1 MTMSNIKS
9 RIHDTQGELE
19 HAGNGVKS
27 SGLESELAY
36 MRLHVLTSASM
47 LRWII
52 LWLAAQYQPQAFYH
66 ISGVFAV
73 MWKKSFVITTSKRWH
88 MESICAG
95 LWQ

>member
-47 LRWII
+47 LR
-52 LWLAAQYQPQAFYH
+52 
-66 ISGVFAV
+66 
-73 MWKKSFVITTSKRWH
+73 
-88 MESICAG
+88 
-95 LWQ
+95 